1 MIKLATFGI
10 LAFALSLFAVDMAQ
24 GQTMTPTATPTP
36 TTSVTTTATPTPTGT
51 VQGDTTVPS
60 GAPATGYGTG
70 N

>member
-24 GQTMTPTATPTP
+24 GQTTTPTATPTP
-36 TTSVTTTATPTPTGT
+36 TTSVTTVTPTPT
-51 VQGDTTVPS
+51 TTVPG
-60 GAPATGYGTG
+60 GAPSTGFG